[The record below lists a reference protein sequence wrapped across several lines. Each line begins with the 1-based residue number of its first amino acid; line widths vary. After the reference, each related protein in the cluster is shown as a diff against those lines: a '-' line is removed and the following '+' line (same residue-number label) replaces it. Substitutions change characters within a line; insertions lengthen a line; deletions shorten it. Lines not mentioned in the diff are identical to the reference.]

1 MVGWQGNARWA
12 HVDIFN
18 LLGIDPRLT
27 DLTWEMVDARPRQII
42 KQLRPNDPAIVPP
55 NGVSIALVNSFR
67 SELFEL
73 VYPSVQRGEELQA
86 GDATPDSRR
95 DLAQALDK
103 INKAKLIG
111 HTRTWDAENGVPSN
125 WLGVNAALNYSNT
138 SGDMPAGSLV
148 ATPSYGIAAAQTDGA
163 AGSSSAMNTYVEKN
177 EPGETNDTSIPL
189 DSDGTCED
197 PIDFSGNVASAFASA
212 SASASAFA
220 SASASASASA
230 DNIQALVLMPLHQR
244 DKFMQLAMWDAAPA
258 NFKYVIAPSRLRA
271 MAQKYTNNKSAV
283 VIGVVRR
290 PDWNAAQ
297 TFPEYICI
305 AALEGGNALRIRVKQ
320 WSVGGNA
327 LPRWPGG
334 GSIYLSLEEIRQQG
348 YLFRPFCDNF
358 DKERLRKYLTV
369 MEKKGKMPM
378 VKDKALVL
386 RGG

>member
-12 HVDIFN
+12 QIDIFN
-18 LLGIDPRLT
+18 LLGIDPHST

-67 SELFEL
+67 SELFDL
-73 VYPSVQRGEELQA
+73 LHPSVQRGEELQA

-95 DLAQALDK
+95 DLAQALDN
-103 INKAKLIG
+103 INKAKLDG
-111 HTRTWDAENGVPSN
+111 HTRTWDAENGVPGN
-125 WLGVNAALNYSNT
+125 WLGVDSAPNHSNIY
-138 SGDMPAGSLV
+138 GDIQAGSSL
-148 ATPSYGIAAAQTDGA
+148 APSPNSFAAAQTDG
-163 AGSSSAMNTYVEKN
+163 VED
-177 EPGETNDTSIPL
+177 EPGGTNDNPIPL
-189 DSDGTCED
+189 DLDGTRED
-197 PIDFSGNVASAFASA
+197 PIDFSGDVT
-212 SASASAFA
+212 SASAFA
-220 SASASASASA
+220 DHS
-230 DNIQALVLMPLHQR
+230 QALVLMPLHQR

-258 NFKYVIAPSRLRA
+258 NFKYVIAPSRLRV

-290 PDWNAAQ
+290 PEWNVAQ

-320 WSVGGNA
+320 WSVGDNE
-327 LPRWPGG
+327 LPKWPGG

-358 DKERLRKYLTV
+358 DRERLRKYLTV
-369 MEKKGKMPM
+369 IEKKKGKMPM